1 MMVIFNFLN
10 KKEISKVTQ
19 YIRETKK
26 EMSFSM
32 DFILDGKNILLDSKS
47 KKDFKRDF
55 ISCNNLMKK
64 LEEKEFKI
72 SRYLWK

>member
-72 SRYLWK
+72 SRYL